1 MRLWKQKRKQHSAV
15 FECLFDKKVT
25 EPEFILYPGYF
36 DFYLGKTNN
45 PYGSICIIL
54 ILYYQTIRMYI
65 MHKLPT
71 LNILLEYLKIS
82 SQQVTKGIYVTS
94 FNCFIS
100 FQLSG
105 ETIKENQ
112 ILYK

>member
-1 MRLWKQKRKQHSAV
+1 
-15 FECLFDKKVT
+15 
-25 EPEFILYPGYF
+25 
-36 DFYLGKTNN
+36 
-45 PYGSICIIL
+45 
-54 ILYYQTIRMYI
+54 MYI

-82 SQQVTKGIYVTS
+82 SHQVTKGIYVTS

-105 ETIKENQ
+105 ETIKESQ
-112 ILYK
+112 ILYN